1 MNSRARFE
9 NNIIVQKSYSL
20 ALTVVNAYRYLCEHE
35 REYVM
40 SKQLLRAGT
49 SVGANVRE
57 GVRGQ
62 SEPDLTIALK
72 EAEETAYWLELLHD
86 SHYLAEEQFGEL
98 YRLTDEVIRILSS
111 ITKTT
116 YEKLNSKNSSFI
128 IPHS

>member
-40 SKQLLRAGT
+40 SKQLLRAST

-62 SEPDLTIALK
+62 SEPDFAMKMTIALK

-116 YEKLNSKNSSFI
+116 YEKLNSKNS
-128 IPHS
+128 

>member
-49 SVGANVRE
+49 SVEANVRE

-116 YEKLNSKNSSFI
+116 YEKLNSKNS
-128 IPHS
+128 